1 MLNYDVM
8 LAKTQVTD
16 IDYFLELINDSPAN
30 RMLLNEKID
39 IIEKCMVT
47 AQKLWEDLQPSN
59 VSFPISL
66 IERSGYRLVED
77 SDFTLLPIFAV
88 CDPNDKTVV
97 MNTKAI
103 AKTSAILEEWS
114 EIDGKWTVDFKS
126 LVLWHEIFHMLEE
139 EDETIY
145 TRRPI
150 LEKYFWGRRRRLP
163 LDCASEIGAIYFSKL
178 ATNLSFN
185 PRVFEGME
193 VEVFD
198 V

>member
-30 RMLLNEKID
+30 KMLLNEKID
-39 IIEKCMVT
+39 IIEKCMAT
-47 AQKLWEDLQPSN
+47 AQKLLEGLQLSDISSPL
-59 VSFPISL
+59 SL
-66 IERSGYRLVED
+66 IERNGYQLVED
-77 SDFTLLPIFAV
+77 SDFTSFPIFAV
-88 CDPNDKTVV
+88 CNPNEKSIV
-97 MNTKAI
+97 MNAKAI
-103 AKTSAILEEWS
+103 SKTSAILEEWS
-114 EIDGKWTVDFKS
+114 EIDEKWAVNFKN

-139 EDETIY
+139 EDATIY

-150 LEKYFWGRRRRLP
+150 LEKYFLGRRKRLP

-178 ATNLSFN
+178 VTNISFN

-193 VEVFD
+193 SKIFGT
-198 V
+198 